1 MPVTIV
7 LPEFVTVEPASNTK
21 CAAELRGI
29 VKGPPWL
36 QESAAGVGV
45 GAGDGVGVTPGD
57 GVGVTPGDGVGVTPG
72 DGVGVRPGVGV
83 ALKAGT
89 VQLPHPLPLHEAR
102 KANATK
108 AVSLRAFKRRGV
120 FCM

>member
-21 CAAELRGI
+21 CAAALRGI

-36 QESAAGVGV
+36 HESTAGVGV

-57 GVGVTPGDGVGVTPG
+57 GVGVSPGVGVVPG
-72 DGVGVRPGVGV
+72 IGV

-89 VQLPHPLPLHEAR
+89 VQLPHPLPLHDAR

-108 AVSLRAFKRRGV
+108 AVSRRAFKRRGV
-120 FCM
+120 LCMK